1 MTAAL
6 VVAVAALAAALWP
19 DRPDLSRRRALVGPS
34 SRWSPAEVARPGVA
48 NRPQVARRATPHD
61 VADALALLAL
71 ALRSGMGQAEALE
84 RVAQVS
90 EGPVAGHL
98 RAVMAALRWGR
109 PSGEAWAYAPAAWGP
124 AAMAWQVAERA
135 GAGPAA
141 LIEDASW
148 RIRER
153 EDRRL
158 EAAGAR
164 AGVRLVLPLGLA
176 FLPAFACTAVIPV
189 VLALGQSV
197 LGP

>member
-19 DRPDLSRRRALVGPS
+19 GRPDLRRRRGLVAPS
-34 SRWSPAEVARPGVA
+34 QRWSPGGVSLAGVA
-48 NRPQVARRATPHD
+48 SRPQVARQATPHD

-71 ALRSGMGQAEALE
+71 ALRSGMGQSEALE

-90 EGPVAGHL
+90 EGPVAAHL
-98 RAVMAALRWGR
+98 RAVTAALRWGR
-109 PSGEAWAYAPAAWGP
+109 PSGEAWAYAPVTWGP

-135 GAGPAA
+135 GAGPAQ
-141 LIEDASW
+141 LIEEASW

-158 EAAGAR
+158 ETAGAR

-197 LGP
+197 LGS

>member
-1 MTAAL
+1 MTAA
-6 VVAVAALAAALWP
+6 VVVVVAALAAALWP
-19 DRPDLSRRRALVGPS
+19 DRPDLRRRRALVGPQP
-34 SRWSPAEVARPGVA
+34 RWPPAGASRPGVA
-48 NRPQVARRATPHD
+48 SRPLATRRATPHD

-71 ALRSGMGQAEALE
+71 ALRSGMGQSEALE
-84 RVAQVS
+84 RVAHLS
-90 EGPVAGHL
+90 EGPVAAHL
-98 RAVMAALRWGR
+98 RAVTAALRWGR
-109 PSGEAWAYAPAAWGP
+109 PSGEAWAYAPAVWSP

-135 GAGPAA
+135 GAGPAQ

-158 EAAGAR
+158 ETAGAR

-176 FLPAFACTAVIPV
+176 FLPAFACTAVVPV

>member
-1 MTAAL
+1 
-6 VVAVAALAAALWP
+6 
-19 DRPDLSRRRALVGPS
+19 
-34 SRWSPAEVARPGVA
+34 
-48 NRPQVARRATPHD
+48 

-71 ALRSGMGQAEALE
+71 VLRSGVGQSEALE

-90 EGPVAGHL
+90 EGPVAAHL
-98 RAVMAALRWGR
+98 RAVTAALRWGR

-124 AAMAWQVAERA
+124 AALAWQVAERA
-135 GAGPAA
+135 GAGPAQ
-141 LIEDASW
+141 LIEEASW

-158 EAAGAR
+158 ETACAR

>member
-6 VVAVAALAAALWP
+6 VVAVAALAGALWP
-19 DRPDLSRRRALVGPS
+19 DRSDLRRRRALKGPWK
-34 SRWSPAEVARPGVA
+34 RWSPAGVSPA
-48 NRPQVARRATPHD
+48 GVDSRPQVTRRATPHD

-71 ALRSGMGQAEALE
+71 VLRSGVGQSEALE

-90 EGPVAGHL
+90 EGPVAAHL
-98 RAVMAALRWGR
+98 RAVTAAMRWGR

-124 AAMAWQVAERA
+124 AALAWQVAERA
-135 GAGPAA
+135 GAGPAQ
-141 LIEDASW
+141 LIEEASW

-158 EAAGAR
+158 ETAGAR

>member
-6 VVAVAALAAALWP
+6 VVTVAALAAALWP
-19 DRPDLSRRRALVGPS
+19 DRPDLRRRRALVGPQQRGS
-34 SRWSPAEVARPGVA
+34 SAGGSRPGVA
-48 NRPQVARRATPHD
+48 SRPRATRRATPHD

-71 ALRSGMGQAEALE
+71 ALRSGMGQPEALE
-84 RVAQVS
+84 RVVQVS
-90 EGPVAGHL
+90 EGPVAAHL
-98 RAVMAALRWGR
+98 RAVTAALRWGR

-135 GAGPAA
+135 GAGPAQ

-158 EAAGAR
+158 ETAGAR

-197 LGP
+197 LGS

>member
-1 MTAAL
+1 
-6 VVAVAALAAALWP
+6 VA
-19 DRPDLSRRRALVGPS
+19 S
-34 SRWSPAEVARPGVA
+34 
-48 NRPQVARRATPHD
+48 RPQATRQATPHD

-71 ALRSGMGQAEALE
+71 ALRSGMGQPEALE
-84 RVAQVS
+84 RVAHLS
-90 EGPVAGHL
+90 EGPVAAHL
-98 RAVMAALRWGR
+98 RAVTAALRWGR
-109 PSGEAWAYAPAAWGP
+109 PSGEAWAYAPAAWSP

-135 GAGPAA
+135 GAGPAQ

-158 EAAGAR
+158 ETAGAR

-176 FLPAFACTAVIPV
+176 FLPAFACTAVVPV

>member
-19 DRPDLSRRRALVGPS
+19 GRPDLRRRRGLVAPS
-34 SRWSPAEVARPGVA
+34 QRWSPGGVSLAGVA
-48 NRPQVARRATPHD
+48 SRPQVARQATPHD

-71 ALRSGMGQAEALE
+71 ALRSGMGQSEALE

-90 EGPVAGHL
+90 DGAVAAHL
-98 RAVMAALRWGR
+98 RAVTAALRWGR

-135 GAGPAA
+135 GAGPAQ
-141 LIEDASW
+141 LIEEASW

-158 EAAGAR
+158 ETAGAR

-197 LGP
+197 LGS

>member
-1 MTAAL
+1 
-6 VVAVAALAAALWP
+6 V
-19 DRPDLSRRRALVGPS
+19 DS
-34 SRWSPAEVARPGVA
+34 
-48 NRPQVARRATPHD
+48 RPQVTRRATPHD

-71 ALRSGMGQAEALE
+71 VLRSGVGQSEALE

-90 EGPVAGHL
+90 EGPVAAHL
-98 RAVMAALRWGR
+98 RAVTAALRWGR

-124 AAMAWQVAERA
+124 AALAWQVAERA
-135 GAGPAA
+135 GAGPAQ
-141 LIEDASW
+141 LIEEAAW

-158 EAAGAR
+158 ETAGAR

-176 FLPAFACTAVIPV
+176 LLPAFACTAVIPV

>member
-6 VVAVAALAAALWP
+6 VVVVAAPGAALWP
-19 DRPDLSRRRALVGPS
+19 GRPDLRRRRGLVAPS
-34 SRWSPAEVARPGVA
+34 QRWSPGGVSLAGVA
-48 NRPQVARRATPHD
+48 SRPQVARQATPHD
-61 VADALALLAL
+61 VAHALALLAL
-71 ALRSGMGQAEALE
+71 ALRSGMGQSEALE

-98 RAVMAALRWGR
+98 RAVTAALRWGR

-135 GAGPAA
+135 GAGPAQ
-141 LIEDASW
+141 LIEEASW

-158 EAAGAR
+158 ETAGAR

-197 LGP
+197 LGS

>member
-1 MTAAL
+1 
-6 VVAVAALAAALWP
+6 
-19 DRPDLSRRRALVGPS
+19 
-34 SRWSPAEVARPGVA
+34 
-48 NRPQVARRATPHD
+48 

-71 ALRSGMGQAEALE
+71 VLRSGVGQSEALE

-90 EGPVAGHL
+90 EGPVAAHL
-98 RAVMAALRWGR
+98 RAVTAALRWGR

-124 AAMAWQVAERA
+124 AALAWQVAERA
-135 GAGPAA
+135 GAGPAQ
-141 LIEDASW
+141 LIEEASW

-158 EAAGAR
+158 ETAGAR

>member
-1 MTAAL
+1 ML
-6 VVAVAALAAALWP
+6 G
-19 DRPDLSRRRALVGPS
+19 GPS
-34 SRWSPAEVARPGVA
+34 PRWSPAGVSRPGVA
-48 NRPQVARRATPHD
+48 SRPRATRRATPHD

-71 ALRSGMGQAEALE
+71 ALRSGMGQSEALE

-90 EGPVAGHL
+90 DGAVAAHL
-98 RAVMAALRWGR
+98 RAVTAALRWGR

-135 GAGPAA
+135 GAGPAQ

-158 EAAGAR
+158 ETAGAR

-197 LGP
+197 LGS

>member
-6 VVAVAALAAALWP
+6 VVAVAALAGALWP
-19 DRPDLSRRRALVGPS
+19 DRSDLRRRRALKGPWK
-34 SRWSPAEVARPGVA
+34 RWSPAGVSPA
-48 NRPQVARRATPHD
+48 GVDSRPQVTRRATQHD

-71 ALRSGMGQAEALE
+71 VLRSGVGQSEALE

-90 EGPVAGHL
+90 EGPVAAHL
-98 RAVMAALRWGR
+98 RAVTAALRWGR

-124 AAMAWQVAERA
+124 AALAWQVAERA
-135 GAGPAA
+135 GAGPAQ
-141 LIEDASW
+141 LIEEASW

-158 EAAGAR
+158 ETAGAR

>member
-6 VVAVAALAAALWP
+6 VVAVAALAGALWP
-19 DRPDLSRRRALVGPS
+19 DRSDLRRRRALKGPWK
-34 SRWSPAEVARPGVA
+34 RWSPAGDSPAGVDS
-48 NRPQVARRATPHD
+48 RPQVTRRATPHD

-71 ALRSGMGQAEALE
+71 VLRSGVGQSEALE

-90 EGPVAGHL
+90 EGPVAAHL
-98 RAVMAALRWGR
+98 RAVTAALRWGR

-124 AAMAWQVAERA
+124 AALAWQVAERA
-135 GAGPAA
+135 GAGPAQ
-141 LIEDASW
+141 LIEEASW

-158 EAAGAR
+158 ETAGAR

-197 LGP
+197 LGS

>member
-19 DRPDLSRRRALVGPS
+19 GRPDLRRRRGLVAPS
-34 SRWSPAEVARPGVA
+34 QRWSPGGVSLAGVA
-48 NRPQVARRATPHD
+48 SRPQVARQATPHD

-71 ALRSGMGQAEALE
+71 ALRSGMGQSEALE

-90 EGPVAGHL
+90 EGTVAAHL
-98 RAVMAALRWGR
+98 RAVTAALRWGR

-135 GAGPAA
+135 GAGPAQ
-141 LIEDASW
+141 LIEEASW

-158 EAAGAR
+158 ETAGAR

-176 FLPAFACTAVIPV
+176 FLPAFACPAVIPV

-197 LGP
+197 LGS

>member
-6 VVAVAALAAALWP
+6 VVAVAALAGALWP
-19 DRPDLSRRRALVGPS
+19 DRSDLRRRRALKGPWK
-34 SRWSPAEVARPGVA
+34 RWSPAGVSPA
-48 NRPQVARRATPHD
+48 GVDSRPQVTRRATPHD

-71 ALRSGMGQAEALE
+71 VLRSGVGQSEALE

-90 EGPVAGHL
+90 EGPVAAHL
-98 RAVMAALRWGR
+98 RAVTAALRWGR

-124 AAMAWQVAERA
+124 AALAWQVAERA
-135 GAGPAA
+135 GAGPAQ
-141 LIEDASW
+141 LIEEASW

-158 EAAGAR
+158 ETAGAR

>member
-1 MTAAL
+1 MTAA
-6 VVAVAALAAALWP
+6 VVVVVAALAAALWP
-19 DRPDLSRRRALVGPS
+19 DRPDLRRRRALVGPQP
-34 SRWSPAEVARPGVA
+34 RWSPAGVSRPGVA
-48 NRPQVARRATPHD
+48 SRWQATRRATPHD
-61 VADALALLAL
+61 VADALTLLAL
-71 ALRSGMGQAEALE
+71 ALRSGMGQSEALE
-84 RVAQVS
+84 RVAHLS
-90 EGPVAGHL
+90 EGPVAAHL
-98 RAVMAALRWGR
+98 RAVTAALRWGR
-109 PSGEAWAYAPAAWGP
+109 PSGEAWAYAPAVWSP

-135 GAGPAA
+135 GAGPAQ

-158 EAAGAR
+158 ETACAR

-176 FLPAFACTAVIPV
+176 FLPAFACTAVVPV

>member
-6 VVAVAALAAALWP
+6 VVTVAALAAALWP
-19 DRPDLSRRRALVGPS
+19 DRPDLRRRRALVGPQQRGS
-34 SRWSPAEVARPGVA
+34 SAGGSCPGVA
-48 NRPQVARRATPHD
+48 SRPRATRRATPHD

-71 ALRSGMGQAEALE
+71 ALRSGMGQPEALE

-90 EGPVAGHL
+90 EGPVAAHL
-98 RAVMAALRWGR
+98 RAVTAALRWGR

-135 GAGPAA
+135 GAGPAQ

-158 EAAGAR
+158 ETAGAR

-197 LGP
+197 LGS

>member
-6 VVAVAALAAALWP
+6 VVAVAALAGALWP
-19 DRPDLSRRRALVGPS
+19 DRSDLRGRRALKGPWQ
-34 SRWSPAEVARPGVA
+34 RWSPAGVSPA
-48 NRPQVARRATPHD
+48 GVDSRPQVTRRATPHD

-71 ALRSGMGQAEALE
+71 VLRSGVGQSEALE

-90 EGPVAGHL
+90 EGPVAAHL
-98 RAVMAALRWGR
+98 RAVTAALRWGR

-124 AAMAWQVAERA
+124 AALAWQVAERA
-135 GAGPAA
+135 GAGPAQ
-141 LIEDASW
+141 LIEEASW

-158 EAAGAR
+158 ETAGAR